1 MRFLL
6 IVLERQLFDFMNK
19 YYNFKAVDFI
29 DDPGF
34 RDWVYGRSQ
43 DAAVDWQ
50 QLGEAEPSLVHE
62 MEAAR
67 LFLKSVAG
75 EQPDVS
81 EDYIKIFGD
90 RIIRKHN
97 QETSRETKLS
107 TIRWYKNPVR
117 LLYMAATV
125 FLAFGLG
132 WYLLLSANRNAS
144 EQSGMLAWLRADDKL
159 VNKSNGSSHAEII
172 TLQDG
177 SKITL
182 QPNSSVTYPEVFDG
196 TERNV
201 QLEGEAFFEV
211 KRNPKQP
218 FLVHFNNL
226 TVKVLGTSF
235 NIRSFPNEQSVKV
248 TVKTGKVAVLPDK
261 AGFGVRLLTKAPR
274 AVTLTA
280 NQEILYKKGGDRFE
294 RAVAINSQIVNSAI
308 SEADFEFART
318 PLSDVLEKLEKAYG
332 IPIIY
337 DEDQVRDCS
346 LTASL
351 SDEPLLEK
359 LKMIC
364 KTMDASYETVDG
376 RIVMNVKSCRAAVQ

>member
-1 MRFLL
+1 
-6 IVLERQLFDFMNK
+6 MNK
-19 YYNFKAVDFI
+19 YYNFKAADFI

-34 RDWVYGRSQ
+34 RDWVYGRPQ
-43 DAAVDWQ
+43 DTAVDWQ
-50 QLGEAEPSLVHE
+50 QLGDAQPSLVQE
-62 MEAAR
+62 MDAAR
-67 LFLKSVAG
+67 LFLESVSD

-81 EDYIKIFGD
+81 DAYIQNFGD
-90 RIIRKHN
+90 HIIRKHN
-97 QETSRETKLS
+97 EKTSPEARQFP
-107 TIRWYKNPVR
+107 IRWYKNPVR
-117 LLYMAATV
+117 LLYMAATI

-132 WYLLLSANRNAS
+132 WYFLLSTNRNAS
-144 EQSGMLAWLRADDKL
+144 EQSGMLAWLGPEDKL
-159 VNKSNGSSHAEII
+159 VNKSNGSTHAEII

-201 QLEGEAFFEV
+201 QLQGEAFFEV

-226 TVKVLGTSF
+226 IVKVLGTSF
-235 NIRSFPNEQSVKV
+235 NIRSFPSEGSVRV
-248 TVKTGKVAVLPDK
+248 TVRTGKVAVLPDK
-261 AGFGVRLLTKAPR
+261 ADFGERLLTKAPR

-280 NQEILYKKGGDRFE
+280 NQEIFYKKGGDRFE
-294 RAVAINSQIVNSAI
+294 RAVAINSQIVNPEI

-376 RIVMNVKSCRAAVQ
+376 RIVMNVKSCRAAMQ